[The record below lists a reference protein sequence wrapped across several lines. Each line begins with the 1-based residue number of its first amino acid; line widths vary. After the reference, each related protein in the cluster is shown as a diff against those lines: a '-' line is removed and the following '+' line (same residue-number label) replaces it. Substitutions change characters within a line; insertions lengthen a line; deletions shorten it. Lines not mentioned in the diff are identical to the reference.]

1 MIDLTSESLYYD
13 SMDDLQIEALKVKVQ
28 SMLRELEAELHASA
42 GDEAVVTLDTS
53 IGRLSRMDAMQQQQM
68 ALELKRRKEQYR
80 LRLENALKRI
90 DQGTYG
96 RCGRCKG
103 PITAERLEIQPDA
116 VLCVRCAAPKYR

>member
-1 MIDLTSESLYYD
+1 MYRSR
-13 SMDDLQIEALKVKVQ
+13 IEA
-28 SMLRELEAELHASA
+28 EIAELRTLSDSSKQSRAP
-42 GDEAVVTLDTS
+42 VTPDQQS
-53 IGRLSRMDAMQQQQM
+53 VGRLSRMDAMQQQQM

-103 PITAERLEIQPDA
+103 LITAERLEIQPDA
-116 VLCVRCAAPKYR
+116 VLCVRCAAPK

>member
-1 MIDLTSESLYYD
+1 MIDLTSESLYYE

-28 SMLRELEAELHASA
+28 SLLRELEAELHASA
-42 GDEAVVTLDTS
+42 GDEEVVTLDTS

-116 VLCVRCAAPKYR
+116 VLCVRCAAPK

>member
-28 SMLRELEAELHASA
+28 SLLRELEAELHASA

-116 VLCVRCAAPKYR
+116 VLCVRCAVPK

>member
-1 MIDLTSESLYYD
+1 MIDLTSESLYYE

-28 SMLRELEAELHASA
+28 SLLRELEAELHASA
-42 GDEAVVTLDTS
+42 GDEEVVTLDTS

-90 DQGTYG
+90 DEGTYG

-116 VLCVRCAAPKYR
+116 VLCVRCAAPK

>member
-1 MIDLTSESLYYD
+1 
-13 SMDDLQIEALKVKVQ
+13 MDASQIKALKEKVQ
-28 SMLRELEAELHASA
+28 AMLKELEAELHASA

-80 LRLENALKRI
+80 LRLENALKRM

-116 VLCVRCAAPKYR
+116 VLCVHCAAPK